1 MTGAQQGG
9 NGFLYIIC
17 ILVFVNHYFCII
29 LSKFQGSYGR
39 KQLSSG
45 WCKAASFLI
54 NQKGQGIVLCVTE
67 FQNTFLLLLLHVSV
81 VKILCQPG
89 KDTDKGSGS
98 PHLRNPGLFRDREER
113 LK

>member
-29 LSKFQGSYGR
+29 LPKFQGSYGR

-45 WCKAASFLI
+45 WCKATGFLI
-54 NQKGQGIVLCVTE
+54 NQKGECIVLCVTE
-67 FQNTFLLLLLHVSV
+67 FQNTFLLLLLHVSI
-81 VKILCQPG
+81 VKILCKPG
-89 KDTDKGSGS
+89 KDTDKRCGFL
-98 PHLRNPGLFRDREER
+98 HLRDPGLFRDRKER
-113 LK
+113 LQ